1 MILRYLFSAL
11 LLVLI
16 FGVSPVLAVEPVEL
30 EYSWSELDG
39 ATHTR
44 MISPSGDI
52 LDTGMD
58 TLAPLGL
65 APINIPAAG
74 LKPELFK
81 DPKKASETLKR
92 VLFPPKDAKK
102 VAEMTAED
110 NRKMRAYRK
119 VLMDQTISY
128 AIGLGKLVENG
139 IENFN
144 KRRDNALKFVNSAQN
159 LREDVQVLNGIM
171 LGQFGEVNK
180 TLGLNATFA
189 IMQLSDVF
197 YQSGSLQTT
206 KQ

>member
-1 MILRYLFSAL
+1 MMFRSLFYTFLLIPILS
-11 LLVLI
+11 
-16 FGVSPVLAVEPVEL
+16 VSPVCAGDVVPLD
-30 EYSWSELDG
+30 YSWGDLDG
-39 ATHTR
+39 TTHSR

-65 APINIPAAG
+65 SPINIPSVG
-74 LKPELFK
+74 LTAELFK
-81 DPKKASETLKR
+81 DPQKASETLKK
-92 VLFPPKDAKK
+92 VLFPPKDEKK
-102 VAEMTAED
+102 AREMTAED
-110 NRKMRAYRK
+110 NIKMRAYRK

-128 AIGLGKLVENG
+128 AMGLGKMVENG
-139 IENFN
+139 VENFN

-189 IMQLSDVF
+189 IMQLADVF
-197 YQSGSLQTT
+197 YQSGTI
-206 KQ
+206 KR

>member
-1 MILRYLFSAL
+1 MKFRSLFYTFLLIPILG
-11 LLVLI
+11 I
-16 FGVSPVLAVEPVEL
+16 SPVLAADMPEL

-39 ATHTR
+39 TTHSR

-81 DPKKASETLKR
+81 DPKKAAATLKR
-92 VLFPPKDAKK
+92 ALFPPKDEKQAK
-102 VAEMTAED
+102 EMTMGDIE
-110 NRKMRAYRK
+110 KMAVYRK
-119 VLMDQTISY
+119 ALMDQTVSY
-128 AIGLGKLVENG
+128 AMGLGKLVENG

-171 LGQFGEVNK
+171 LGQLGEVNK

-189 IMQLSDVF
+189 IMQLSDGF
-197 YQSGSLQTT
+197 HQSNITQ
-206 KQ
+206 Q

>member
-1 MILRYLFSAL
+1 MKFRSLFYAFLLIPIL
-11 LLVLI
+11 
-16 FGVSPVLAVEPVEL
+16 GVTPVFAGDSTAL

-39 ATHTR
+39 TTHSR

-52 LDTGMD
+52 LDTGID

-65 APINIPAAG
+65 SPINIPAAK
-74 LKPELFK
+74 LTPELFK
-81 DPKKASETLKR
+81 DPKKAATTIKQA
-92 VLFPPKDAKK
+92 LFPPKDEKKAK
-102 VAEMTAED
+102 EMTMEEMAV
-110 NRKMRAYRK
+110 MTTYRK

-128 AIGLGKLVENG
+128 AMGLGKLVENG

-180 TLGLNATFA
+180 TLGLNTTFA
-189 IMQLSDVF
+189 IMQLSDAF
-197 YQSGSLQTT
+197 YQSSFQR
-206 KQ
+206 

>member
-1 MILRYLFSAL
+1 MKFHSLFYTFL
-11 LLVLI
+11 LIPFLS
-16 FGVSPVLAVEPVEL
+16 VSPVLAEDMTAL
-30 EYSWSELDG
+30 DYSWSELDG
-39 ATHTR
+39 TTHSR

-52 LDTGMD
+52 MDTGMD

-92 VLFPPKDAKK
+92 VLFPPQNEKK
-102 VAEMTAED
+102 AREMSMED
-110 NRKMRAYRK
+110 REKMNGYRR

-128 AIGLGKLVENG
+128 AMGLGKMVENG

-189 IMQLSDVF
+189 IMQLSDAF
-197 YQSGSLQTT
+197 YQSDFFVH
-206 KQ
+206 